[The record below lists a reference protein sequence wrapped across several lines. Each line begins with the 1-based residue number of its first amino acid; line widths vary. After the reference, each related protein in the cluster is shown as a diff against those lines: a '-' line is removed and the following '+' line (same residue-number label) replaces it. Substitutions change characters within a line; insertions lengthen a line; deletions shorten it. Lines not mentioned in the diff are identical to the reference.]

1 MSDRAARSR
10 SFESVAADYER
21 HRPEYPD
28 DAVRWAAQQLG
39 LELGARVL
47 DVGAGTGKLTRGLV
61 ASGFEVVAVEPG
73 GPMLAELREAVPEA
87 EAHQAPAEAIPL
99 PGESVEAAF
108 AGQAFHWFD
117 RERALPELHR
127 VIAPG
132 GGLALLWNWWD
143 ERDPLQRELGELVG
157 FRGHVPYREEA
168 LPGESVDAA
177 FAGQAYHWFDRE
189 RALPELHRMIRPG
202 GGLALL
208 WNWWDERDPLQR
220 ELGPVVGYAGHRP
233 FVEEELPGAPWFREL
248 GRTVVESAEDSG
260 PEALVSHFATT
271 SMFLTMEP
279 GERERRLAELR
290 EIASRYGDRF
300 AVPRQTFVFAFDRL
314 S

>member
-1 MSDRAARSR
+1 MSERAR
-10 SFESVAADYER
+10 SFESAAADYER
-21 HRPEYPD
+21 HRPEYPEE
-28 DAVRWAAQQLG
+28 AVLWAAGRLG
-39 LELGARVL
+39 LGPGSRVL

-61 ASGFEVVAVEPG
+61 ALGFEVVAVEPG
-73 GPMLAELREAVPEA
+73 APMLEQLRRAVPEA
-87 EAHQAPAEAIPL
+87 EA
-99 PGESVEAAF
+99 VEAPV
-108 AGQAFHWFD
+108 
-117 RERALPELHR
+117 ESIP
-127 VIAPG
+127 
-132 GGLALLWNWWD
+132 
-143 ERDPLQRELGELVG
+143 
-157 FRGHVPYREEA
+157 

-189 RALPELHRMIRPG
+189 RALPELHRVIRPG

-233 FVEEELPGAPWFREL
+233 FGEEELPGAPWFREL

-271 SMFLTMEP
+271 SMFLTMEAD
-279 GERERRLAELR
+279 ERERRLAELR